1 MELPTRDTLQLIQLL
16 DSAIA
21 KVPKSRKETSI
32 NYYFYRAQL
41 YFGQG
46 EYRKAVFDYNEIE
59 EINPQKLTPFFY
71 QMRAQSELAAHM
83 YQQALDD
90 TDRLIIKNPQKAE
103 YYFLKIE
110 VLLSAGEIT
119 QALDVANQCVQ
130 KNPENA
136 AAYRILGIVQAQ
148 AGKKTEAETS
158 LKKAAEL
165 GDRTA
170 LELIDTQR
178 K

>member
-1 MELPTRDTLQLIQLL
+1 
-16 DSAIA
+16 
-21 KVPKSRKETSI
+21 
-32 NYYFYRAQL
+32 
-41 YFGQG
+41 
-46 EYRKAVFDYNEIE
+46 
-59 EINPQKLTPFFY
+59 
-71 QMRAQSELAAHM
+71 M